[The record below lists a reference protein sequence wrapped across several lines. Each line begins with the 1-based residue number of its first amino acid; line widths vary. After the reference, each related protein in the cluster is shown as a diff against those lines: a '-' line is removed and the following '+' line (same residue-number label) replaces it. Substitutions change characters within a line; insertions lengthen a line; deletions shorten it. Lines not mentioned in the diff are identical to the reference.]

1 MKRFFSLCLLVFSIN
16 LMAEDTI
23 TLVSKQ
29 VLVVDIKTISSNEIT
44 YKDPTMPEGPDFIIK
59 KGDVASIT
67 FRNGVKQ
74 VYNHIEVSQ
83 DATIKNN
90 DDEDATIHSDLD
102 IPNGYVYLSEDE
114 KIKMTYD
121 FDKKHVYLQVD
132 KPLMYNAKDSRNIA
146 IVYFHFGAKRLYLTV
161 DMVNKIEGV
170 AILSGWNSFLNNI
183 DFHRYFKKHM
193 PKTFEIIIPYEM
205 KQVSYQMKLSNM

>member
-1 MKRFFSLCLLVFSIN
+1 MKHFFSLFLLVFSLA

-23 TLVSKQ
+23 TLVTKQ

-44 YKDPTMPEGPDFIIK
+44 YKDPTMLDGPDFIIK
-59 KGDVASIT
+59 KGEVASIT

-74 VYNHIEVSQ
+74 EYNHTEDLQ

-90 DDEDATIHSDLD
+90 NDESATIHSDLD

-121 FDKKHVYLQVD
+121 FDKKHIYLQVD
-132 KPLMYNAKDSRNIA
+132 KPLMCNTKDFRNVA
-146 IVYFHFGAKRLYLTV
+146 IVYFHFGTKRLYLTA

-170 AILSGWNSFLNNI
+170 AILNGWNSFCNNI

-205 KQVSYQMKLSNM
+205 KQESYQMKLSNI